1 MPIIQRTSR
10 CGIILRGFFI
20 FCSLQILLSCAT
32 VSPVN
37 LARERPGVFLNIE
50 DVLSDF
56 AGQPRWQ
63 VFAES
68 IGYFHGKIASPR
80 LEFWALQIDLRAP
93 DTRVVVRGGSADEGG
108 TLSTKVSS
116 FVRDNNLA
124 AGINAVPFNIA
135 SSVEN
140 QPIQNI
146 GIVISGGRL
155 VSAAVPQYDA
165 LVFYDDGR
173 AAVVSQ
179 STINSTEGIENAIGG
194 FHQILAIGQPLPKEA
209 SDEARHPRSA
219 AGISADG
226 QYLYLL
232 VIDGRRPGSAGATER
247 ETAIILLA
255 LGARSGINFDGGG
268 SSALALRYPDGR
280 IKPVNTPIHA
290 GIPGLERAVAGCIGV
305 ALNPSTGK

>member
-1 MPIIQRTSR
+1 MSFIQRTSR

-20 FCSLQILLSCAT
+20 FCSLQIFLSCAT

-37 LARERPGVFLNIE
+37 LARERPDVFSSIE
-50 DVLSDF
+50 AV
-56 AGQPRWQ
+56 QPRWE

-93 DTRVVVRGGSADEGG
+93 DTRIVVRGGSSDEGG

-116 FVRDNNLA
+116 FVRDNDLA
-124 AGINAVPFNIA
+124 AGINAVPFDVVSA
-135 SSVEN
+135 VEN
-140 QPIQNI
+140 RPVKNI

-155 VSAAVPQYDA
+155 IAAAAPQYDA
-165 LVFYDDGR
+165 LVFYTDGR

-179 STINSTEGIENAIGG
+179 SEINSAEGIENAIGG
-194 FHQILAIGQPLPKEA
+194 FRSILISGQPTERTLNI
-209 SDEARHPRSA
+209 EARHPRSA

-232 VIDGRRPGSAGATER
+232 VIDGRRPGSVGTTER
-247 ETAIILLA
+247 ETAIILRA
-255 LGARSGINFDGGG
+255 LGAWEGINFDGGG
-268 SSALALRYPDGR
+268 SSALVLRYPDGR

-290 GIPGLERAVAGCIGV
+290 QIPGLERAVAGCIGII
-305 ALNPSTGK
+305 LTHK

>member
-1 MPIIQRTSR
+1 MTVIQRTSR
-10 CGIILRGFFI
+10 FGIILRGFFI

-37 LARERPGVFLNIE
+37 SARERPDVFLNIE
-50 DVLSDF
+50 DVLINF

-63 VFAES
+63 VFADS

-93 DTRVVVRGGSADEGG
+93 DTRIVVRGGSADEGG
-108 TLSTKVSS
+108 ALSTKVSS
-116 FVRDNNLA
+116 FVRNNDLA

-135 SSVEN
+135 STVEN

-165 LVFYDDGR
+165 LVFYTDGR

-179 STINSTEGIENAIGG
+179 SAINSTEGIENAIGG
-194 FHQILAIGQPLPKEA
+194 FRSILISGQPTERTLNI
-209 SDEARHPRSA
+209 EARHPRSA
-219 AGISADG
+219 AGISANG

-232 VIDGRRPGSAGATER
+232 VIDGRRPGSIGTTER
-247 ETAIILLA
+247 ETAFILSA
-255 LGARSGINFDGGG
+255 LGAWEGINFDGGG
-268 SSALALRYPDGR
+268 SSALVLRYPDGR

-290 GIPGLERAVAGCIGV
+290 GIQGLERAVAGCIGV
-305 ALNPSTGK
+305 AFNPSTEK